1 MAERHAENS
10 NAEPCYCGLTRRAS
24 RSLTEIYERELAPY
38 GITQPQFSLL
48 RAASNSGPM
57 GITELAVQLNLDRT
71 TLGRNLKLLEA
82 QGLVVFVVN
91 KSDQRERLVTLT
103 RSGAKV
109 SKEALAAWQA
119 AQALIRRN
127 IGKQKLAVL
136 EQLVAEIDLLAA

>member
-1 MAERHAENS
+1 MAERSLSKPND
-10 NAEPCYCGLTRRAS
+10 EPCYCGLTRRAS

-48 RAASNSGPM
+48 RAASNSAPM
-57 GITELAVQLNLDRT
+57 GITELALQLNLDRT

-82 QGLVVFVVN
+82 QGLVVFVAN
-91 KSDQRERLVTLT
+91 QHDQRERLVTLT

-127 IGKQKLAVL
+127 IGRQKLVAL
-136 EQLVAEIDLLAA
+136 EQLVAEIDALVS

>member
-1 MAERHAENS
+1 MAANPRTTND
-10 NAEPCYCGLTRRAS
+10 EPCYCGLTRRAS
-24 RSLTEIYERELAPY
+24 RSLTELYERELAPY
-38 GITQPQFSLL
+38 GITLPQFSLM
-48 RAASNSGPM
+48 RAAANAGPL

-82 QGLVVFVVN
+82 QGLVVFVAN
-91 KSDQRERLVTLT
+91 EEDQRERLVTLT

-127 IGKQKLAVL
+127 IGKQKLIAL
-136 EQLVAEIDLLAA
+136 EQLVAEIDALAA